1 MIELGTFNRI
11 ITYIIVKID
20 DLSLLIIRYK
30 KYILKN
36 IIYKK
41 KGNFIKDLIFLN
53 IIIIKGF
60 YINIILKTRLL
71 KKIRI

>member
-41 KGNFIKDLIFLN
+41 KDNFIEDLIFLN
-53 IIIIKGF
+53 IIF
-60 YINIILKTRLL
+60 AHFPL
-71 KKIRI
+71 